1 MIRWK
6 ISRAIYKEGDRM
18 SQTIPF
24 PNQDKKLIRQAIEA
38 YDNEKF
44 EITCGY
50 LEQAKVMNQDDRE
63 FIGDVIKILL

>member
-24 PNQDKKLIRQAIEA
+24 PNQDKKLIRQAIEHLIFH
-38 YDNEKF
+38 EGF
-44 EITCGY
+44 
-50 LEQAKVMNQDDRE
+50 L
-63 FIGDVIKILL
+63 